1 MGLQTALDGNL
12 TCMPRRARL
21 PQYRS
26 SATPCDFQ
34 TTERCIPAR
43 EMS

>member
-1 MGLQTALDGNL
+1 MGLQTAPAGNV
-12 TCMPRRARL
+12 TPRCTFAAV

-34 TTERCIPAR
+34 TTHRCIPAR
-43 EMS
+43 EVS

>member
-1 MGLQTALDGNL
+1 MGLQTGPAGNL
-12 TCMPRRARL
+12 TPRTTLR
-21 PQYRS
+21 QYRS

-34 TTERCIPAR
+34 TTHRCIPAR